1 MTKRSI
7 IFCINY
13 MHTGGV
19 EKSLLSL
26 VRALPRELFDVHI
39 ALMQRK
45 GDLLSEIPD
54 DVTVHVLSRIERNKP
69 RLGYPLRHATD
80 LAGPLSYL
88 AAKARG
94 TLIHYYHHILGD
106 ERDLTGHFDIA
117 VSYQGPSQLLDWYVP
132 THIDADKY
140 VAWIH
145 FDIAHSFINPCTG
158 HKVYPLFDRIFV
170 VGEGARDSFMKVFPE
185 VADRCE
191 VFHNIVDATAVRA
204 TSAAYAVERPDGCL
218 MLCTVGRMHPAKAP
232 DMAIEIA
239 AELRR
244 RGIRFCWNWVG
255 EDELLEPCRRD
266 TAARGL
272 DDSLH
277 FVGLKSNP
285 YPYIAVADVYVQP
298 SRHEGYCI
306 TLAEARAF
314 GLPIVCTGFSG
325 SEQLDGTP
333 NSIIVPGLDPARLA
347 DAIVRAAAMPRIAPP
362 DTLTANDLQKLIDL

>member
-26 VRALPRELFDVHI
+26 VRALPRDIFDVHI
-39 ALMQRK
+39 ALMQNK
-45 GDLLSEIPD
+45 GDLLPEIPA
-54 DVTVHVLSRIERNKP
+54 DVTVHILSRIEHNKP

-88 AAKARG
+88 AAKVRG

-140 VAWIH
+140 VSWIH
-145 FDIAHSFINPCTG
+145 FDIARSFINPCTG

-170 VGEGARDSFMKVFPE
+170 VGEGARRSFVNVFPE

-191 VFHNIVDATAVRA
+191 VFHNIVDAAAVRA
-204 TSAAYAVERPDGCL
+204 ASTAYAVERPDGCL
-218 MLCTVGRMHPAKAP
+218 VLCTVGRMHPAKAP
-232 DMAIEIA
+232 DVAIEVA
-239 AELRR
+239 AELKR
-244 RGIRFCWNWVG
+244 RGIRFRWYWVG
-255 EDELLEPCRRD
+255 GDELLEPCRRD
-266 TAARGL
+266 AAARGL

-277 FVGLKSNP
+277 FTGLKSNP
-285 YPYIAVADVYVQP
+285 YPYMAAADVYVQP

-314 GLPIVCTGFSG
+314 GMPVVCTGFSG
-325 SEQLDGTP
+325 AEQLDGTE
-333 NSIIVPGLDPARLA
+333 NGIVVRTHEAAAIA
-347 DAIVRAAAMPRIAPP
+347 DAIVKASAMPHITPP
-362 DTLTANDLQKLIDL
+362 DTLTANDIQKLIDL